1 MSNLEPRPRI
11 IDYEG
16 SSYRTDFW
24 EGKGRDYEDRAERIA
39 IRRLLPR
46 GGRRL
51 LEVGAGFGRLT
62 EEYAAY
68 DQVVLHDYSFSQL
81 QYAREQ
87 KGDERHL
94 YVASD
99 AYRLPFKPGIF
110 DGATMIRVLHHMA
123 NVDAV
128 LAQIHRT
135 LVHGGTFILEFAN
148 KRNVKSAVRF
158 ALKQQTWNPHDLDP
172 VEFVELNF
180 DFHPDYIANAL
191 KQAGFKTER
200 SLPVSFFRLGLL
212 KRTLPASL
220 LAGVDGLTQLTGWL
234 YAPSIFTRNTV
245 INSGAPNNL
254 HLNGDDLFICPECG
268 GDLRREGSALVCL
281 RDGLRWAIRDGIYDF
296 KSPIDADG

>member
-1 MSNLEPRPRI
+1 MPNPEPRPRI

-16 SSYRTDFW
+16 STYRTDFW

-39 IRRLLPR
+39 LRRLLPA

-51 LEVGAGFGRLT
+51 LEIGAGFGRLT
-62 EEYAAY
+62 EEYAGY
-68 DQVVLHDYSFSQL
+68 SQVVLHDYSFSQL

-87 KGDERHL
+87 KGDGRYL

-99 AYRLPFKPGIF
+99 AYRLPFKPGVF

-135 LVHGGTFILEFAN
+135 MVHEGMFILEFAN
-148 KRNVKSAVRF
+148 KRNVKSALRF
-158 ALKQQTWNPHDLDP
+158 ALKKQTWNPHDPEP

-180 DFHPDYIANAL
+180 DFHPDYIAEAL
-191 KQAGFKTER
+191 SRAGFRTDR
-200 SLPVSFFRLGLL
+200 MLPVSFFRLGLL
-212 KRTLPASL
+212 KRLIPASI
-220 LAGVDGLTQLTGWL
+220 LAGLDGLTQLSGWL
-234 YAPSIFTRNTV
+234 YAPSVFTRNRV
-245 INSGAPNNL
+245 IHPDAPDNL

-268 GDLRREGSALVCL
+268 GALRRDGIALVCQN
-281 RDGLRWAIRDGIYDF
+281 DGLRWAIRDGIYDF
-296 KSPIDADG
+296 KSPVDADG